1 MAPFLI
7 PNQSPS
13 LVFLDYWNLFTHP
26 GRLVLANECDSSRLS
41 DELRQLKHVHL
52 LEHSFPGRVC
62 WQDSASPERSE
73 TFKGASH
80 LPLSPSQLPGA
91 CSYQSSSTTE

>member
-1 MAPFLI
+1 MAPFVI

-13 LVFLDYWNLFTHP
+13 LVFLDYWNLLTHP
-26 GRLVLANECDSSRLS
+26 GRLVLANERNSLRLS

-62 WQDSASPERSE
+62 WQDSALPERSE

-80 LPLSPSQLPGA
+80 LSLSPSQLPGA
-91 CSYQSSSTTE
+91 CSYHTSATW